1 MATYPPH
8 DEPVVRRAALEQM
21 GLSWRQIQNLLD
33 AGKLERVGRGLYV
46 WKSIPPS
53 EHRTLAEA
61 AVRIPHAVVCLLSAL
76 AFHGLGTQVPHA
88 VWMAVRRGSRL
99 PRVDWPPIEIVQF
112 SGEAWSHGVEEHA
125 IEGATVKITSAAKT
139 VADCFK
145 FRSKVGLD
153 VAVEALRDY
162 LGRRGRSI
170 DDLLDA
176 ADACRVRRVMM
187 PYVES
192 LA

>member
-1 MATYPPH
+1 MTTFHPD
-8 DEPVVRRAALEQM
+8 DEPVVRRATLEEM

-33 AGKLERVGRGLYV
+33 EGKLERVGRGLYV
-46 WKSIPPS
+46 WKAIPPS

-61 AVRIPHAVVCLLSAL
+61 AVRVSHGVVCLLSAL

-88 VWMAVRRGSRL
+88 VWMAIRRGARL
-99 PRVDWPPIEIVQF
+99 PRVDWPPLEIVQF
-112 SGEAWSHGVEEHA
+112 SGEAWTHGVEAHE
-125 IEGATVKITSAAKT
+125 IEGTSVKITSPAKT

-145 FRSKVGLD
+145 FRSKIGLD
-153 VAVEALRDY
+153 VAIEALRDY

-170 DDLLDA
+170 EALLEA

-192 LA
+192 MA

>member
-1 MATYPPH
+1 MQTFPP
-8 DEPVVRRAALEQM
+8 DRKQVLRRAALEEM
-21 GLSWRQIQNLLD
+21 GLSWRQINKLLD
-33 AGKLERVGRGLYV
+33 EGKLERVGRGLYV
-46 WKSIPPS
+46 WKTAPPS

-61 AVRIPHAVVCLLSAL
+61 AVRVPHGVICLLSAL

-125 IEGATVKITSAAKT
+125 IEGATAKITSAAKT

-153 VAVEALRDY
+153 VALEALREY
-162 LGRRGRSI
+162 LGRRGRSM
-170 DDLLDA
+170 DALFEA
-176 ADACRVRRVMM
+176 ADACRVRKVMM

>member
-1 MATYPPH
+1 MTKL
-8 DEPVVRRAALEQM
+8 RL
-21 GLSWRQIQNLLD
+21 IQNLLGE
-33 AGKLERVGRGLYV
+33 GKLERVGRGLYV
-46 WKSIPPS
+46 WKTAPPS

-61 AVRIPHAVVCLLSAL
+61 AVRVPHGVVCLLSAL
-76 AFHGLGTQVPHA
+76 AFLSLGTQMPHA

-99 PRVDWPPIEIVQF
+99 PRVDWPPLEIVQF
-112 SGEAWSHGVEEHA
+112 SGEAWSHGVEEHG

-139 VADCFK
+139 VAGCFK
-145 FRSKVGLD
+145 FRNRVGLD
-153 VAVEALRDY
+153 VVLEALRDY
-162 LGRRGRSI
+162 LGRRSRSI
-170 DDLLDA
+170 DELLDA

>member
-1 MATYPPH
+1 MQTFPP
-8 DEPVVRRAALEQM
+8 DRKQVLRRAALEEM
-21 GLSWRQIQNLLD
+21 GLSWRQINKLLD
-33 AGKLERVGRGLYV
+33 EGKLERVGRGLYV
-46 WKSIPPS
+46 WKTAPPS

-61 AVRIPHAVVCLLSAL
+61 AVRVPHGVICLLSAL

-88 VWMAVRRGSRL
+88 VWMAVRRGSGL

-125 IEGATVKITSAAKT
+125 IEGATAKITSAAKT

-153 VAVEALRDY
+153 VALEALREY
-162 LGRRGRSI
+162 LGRRGRSM
-170 DDLLDA
+170 DALFEA
-176 ADACRVRRVMM
+176 ADACRVRKVMM

>member
-1 MATYPPH
+1 MKTVAPSKK
-8 DEPVVRRAALEQM
+8 PVLRRAALAEF

-33 AGKLERVGRGLYV
+33 DSTLERVGRGLYV
-46 WKSIPPS
+46 WRKVPPS
-53 EHRTLAEA
+53 QYRTLAEA
-61 AVRIPHAVVCLLSAL
+61 AVRVPHGVVCLLSAL
-76 AFHGLGTQVPHA
+76 AFHRLGTQVPHA

-99 PRVDWPPIEIVQF
+99 PRGSPQIEIVQF
-112 SGEAWSHGVEEHA
+112 SGDAWTHGVEEHE
-125 IEGATVKITSAAKT
+125 IERTTVKITSPAKT

-145 FRSKVGLD
+145 FRSKVGQD

-162 LGRRGRSI
+162 LRRRGRSI
-170 DDLLDA
+170 DDLFQA

>member
-1 MATYPPH
+1 MTTFYPN

-33 AGKLERVGRGLYV
+33 EGKLERVGRGLYV
-46 WKSIPPS
+46 WKRIPPS

-61 AVRIPHAVVCLLSAL
+61 AVRVPHGVVCLLSAL
-76 AFHGLGTQVPHA
+76 AFHGLGTQMPHA
-88 VWMAVRRGSRL
+88 VWMAIRRGARL
-99 PRVDWPPIEIVQF
+99 PHVDWPPLEIVQF
-112 SGEAWSHGVEEHA
+112 SGEAWTHGVEPHE
-125 IEGATVKITSAAKT
+125 IERTSVKVTSSAKT

-153 VAVEALRDY
+153 VAIEALRDY
-162 LGRRGRSI
+162 LGGRGRSI
-170 DDLLDA
+170 EALLEA

-192 LA
+192 MA

>member
-1 MATYPPH
+1 MTTFPPADH
-8 DEPVVRRAALEQM
+8 PVVRRAALEEM
-21 GLSWRQIQNLLD
+21 GLSWRQINKLLD
-33 AGKLERVGRGLYV
+33 EGKLERVGRGLYV
-46 WKSIPPS
+46 WKTAPPS

-61 AVRIPHAVVCLLSAL
+61 AVRVPHGVICLLSAL

-99 PRVDWPPIEIVQF
+99 PRADWPPIEIVQF
-112 SGEAWSHGVEEHA
+112 SGEAWTHGVEEHA
-125 IEGATVKITSAAKT
+125 IEGANVKITSAAKT

-153 VAVEALRDY
+153 VALEALRDY

-170 DDLLDA
+170 DELLEA